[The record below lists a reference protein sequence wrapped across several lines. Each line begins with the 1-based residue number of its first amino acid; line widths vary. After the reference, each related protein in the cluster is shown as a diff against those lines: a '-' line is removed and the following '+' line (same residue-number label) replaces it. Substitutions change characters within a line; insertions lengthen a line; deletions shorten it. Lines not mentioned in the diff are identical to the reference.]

1 MSCSVEV
8 ILIPDSRERREALF
22 VEGLSVSYTRSRCHY
37 PRMANLS
44 MSRPAMKRTLYISG

>member
-37 PRMANLS
+37 PRMAKLS